1 MDSNVKHLYD
11 AMISQGYTGL
21 GDFSNF
27 EGKMKDSGKRRM
39 VYDYLIQDDYFSEIG
54 DFSKFESALGYSP
67 AERKDYVSQSGVN
80 PAPIAL
86 RQEAD
91 VPMKDQSEY
100 VNPWTN
106 SPDYNF
112 EFLRKKGKIET
123 STPPPPTEYEKDSS
137 FMNTPYCSFP

>member
-1 MDSNVKHLYD
+1 MKEEQKIQTKNIAGFMDSNVKHLYD

-54 DFSKFESALGYSP
+54 DFSKFESALGSSP
-67 AERKDYVSQSGVN
+67 AERKDYVSQFRRQSCSYRF
-80 PAPIAL
+80 

-112 EFLRKKGKIET
+112 ESLRKKGK
-123 STPPPPTEYEKDSS
+123 
-137 FMNTPYCSFP
+137 N